1 MNSGPETSESPA
13 VSHEAAAWESVRPG
27 WRQLYGDFHQ
37 QGVSIE
43 EHDFRA
49 TKTLD
54 WASSF
59 HPESIE
65 VCLNLAGRGEVMAGR
80 QRADF
85 SERTV
90 GHYAM
95 VKRKLS
101 GTRRE
106 GDRHQ
111 FVTVE
116 MSRPFV
122 LQNIHGNEETLL
134 PSVRSFMEG
143 RPNGA
148 VGTVIPLSSALEALI
163 VGLRNPP
170 VNLSARAIW
179 YQAKVLEL
187 VAQLFFDTAGP
198 ELFCSRQKRMARER
212 TEAIMILL
220 RNRLQDPPTL
230 DELSKQIGCSPFHLS
245 RNFSEQT
252 GMTIPQY
259 LRQVRMER
267 AAELLRSG
275 SYNVTEVAFTVGYSS
290 LGHFSKSFC
299 EVIGCCPSLYPHA
312 LPVLGKARPVNV
324 PKV

>member
-1 MNSGPETSESPA
+1 MNSGAETPDTPA

-27 WRQLYGDFHQ
+27 WRQLYGDFHN

-65 VCLNLAGRGEVMAGR
+65 VCLNLAGRGEVIAGK

-85 SERTV
+85 TERTV

-101 GTRRE
+101 GSRWE

-116 MSRPFV
+116 LSRAFV
-122 LQNIHGNEETLL
+122 LQNFHGSEEKLL
-134 PSVRSFMEG
+134 PSVQSFMEG

-148 VGTVIPLSSALEALI
+148 VSPVISLSSAHEALI

-170 VNLSARAIW
+170 VNMSARTIW

-187 VAQLFFDTAGP
+187 ISQLFFDTAGP

-212 TEAIMILL
+212 TEAVMILL

-230 DELSKQIGCSPFHLS
+230 NELAKQIGCSPFHLS
-245 RNFSEQT
+245 RNFSEQN

-299 EVIGCCPSLYPHA
+299 EEIGCCPSLYPQA
-312 LPVLGKARPVNV
+312 LSVLGKGKPVNV